1 MKNRSKRDN
10 QYEQGRIYK
19 KPGLPPGTLVF
30 TGKRKVQQTMLHITK
45 FDDVDVKRELI
56 TNGDVSRIH
65 HGTRMTWIDV
75 IGIHDV
81 TIIEQI
87 GLKYKISNLL
97 LEDILDVD
105 QVPKYMDL
113 DNGNFLSFQSFSY
126 DKTSQNIIKEQI
138 SIFFTETVII
148 SFQENVNDTFQPIH
162 ERVDNAK
169 SRFRTRMPDYMAYA
183 LIDLIVDKY
192 NEATQYFEDKIEEME
207 YKIETNPDKT
217 LKQEIFK
224 FRREFINFL
233 KTITPIQEAIIK
245 FKSSTSES
253 IKPETKIYL
262 ADLLDHAQHVSS
274 LADTYN
280 EMIYAL
286 YDLFHAEL
294 NYRANSVIKILTVI
308 STIFI
313 PLTFIVGVYGMN
325 FDQMPELRWRYGYP
339 AVWIFMVLFTFATL
353 IYFKY
358 RKWT

>member
-1 MKNRSKRDN
+1 MDN
-10 QYEQGRIYK
+10 
-19 KPGLPPGTLVF
+19 
-30 TGKRKVQQTMLHITK
+30 
-45 FDDVDVKRELI
+45 
-56 TNGDVSRIH
+56 S
-65 HGTRMTWIDV
+65 
-75 IGIHDV
+75 
-81 TIIEQI
+81 
-87 GLKYKISNLL
+87 
-97 LEDILDVD
+97 
-105 QVPKYMDL
+105 
-113 DNGNFLSFQSFSY
+113 
-126 DKTSQNIIKEQI
+126 
-138 SIFFTETVII
+138 
-148 SFQENVNDTFQPIH
+148 
-162 ERVDNAK
+162 K
-169 SRFRTRMPDYMAYA
+169 SRFRSRMPDYMAYA

-192 NEATQYFEDKIEEME
+192 NEATQYFEDKIEELE
-207 YKIETNPDKT
+207 YKIETNPDKA
-217 LKQEIFK
+217 LKQDIFK

-253 IKPETKIYL
+253 IKLETKIYL

-294 NYRANSVIKILTVI
+294 NYRANGVIKTLTVI

-325 FDQMPELRWRYGYP
+325 FNQMPELRWKYGYP